1 MYPIIDLGFIKI
13 PSYSL
18 MMFVGVV
25 AYVVYLF
32 VALKKEGKSQK
43 VIDKSMFV
51 SALAFAVMGITA
63 FLFNSLFHSI
73 EEGRLVLGGITWA
86 GGVVGAFPAF
96 VVLTHYLIKEE
107 RGKEIEFF
115 SLIVPGIVLGHAF
128 GRIGCFLGGCCFGQV
143 TESWLGVV
151 FPNGSLAEQLYPN
164 TITHEGSFPV
174 LPTQLFEAGFEFLLF
189 AVMLIFRKK
198 WKYAHAEIY
207 LFSYGI
213 FRFGLEFL
221 RGDDRGA
228 TGFVLSPS
236 QLLCL
241 LMVATAVLIV
251 LFKRGVVFKGLK
263 AKTLFW
269 QEQALSGA
277 YDKKTLSAEKT
288 EVFQTLDKLFDLYQK
303 GVLTEEEYAAKK
315 VELLQRL

>member
-1 MYPIIDLGFIKI
+1 MYPYIDLGFIKI

-25 AYVVYLF
+25 AYLVHLF
-32 VALKKEGKSQK
+32 VTLKKENKDK
-43 VIDKSMFV
+43 KTIDKAVFV

-96 VVLTHYLIKEE
+96 VVLTHFLIKEE

-115 SLIVPGIVLGHAF
+115 SLLVPGIVLGHAF

-143 TESWLGVV
+143 TESCFGVV
-151 FPNGSLAEQLYPN
+151 FPNGSLAAELYPN
-164 TITHEGSFPV
+164 TLTNNGSFPV
-174 LPTQLFEAGFEFLLF
+174 LPTQLFEAAFEFLLF

-198 WKYAHAEIY
+198 WKYANAEIY
-207 LFSYGI
+207 LCAYGI

-221 RGDDRGA
+221 RGDERGS
-228 TGFVLSPS
+228 TGLFLSPS

-241 LMVATAVLIV
+241 LMVATAALIV
-251 LFKRGVVFKGLK
+251 LFKRGIVFKGLK
-263 AKTLFW
+263 AKTAFW
-269 QEQALSGA
+269 QEQVQNGA
-277 YDKKTLSAEKT
+277 YEKQTLSTEKT
-288 EVFQTLDKLFDLYQK
+288 EVFQTLDKLFDLYKK
-303 GVLTEEEYAAKK
+303 GVLTEEEYAEKK
-315 VELLQRL
+315 AELLKRL